1 MNPFVLLVHPHKLKW
16 GDFQFFCLFNHKIYR
31 FIILIVVVLVIFQ
44 GFLCGRWFL
53 PHFPRMMA
61 PSLALTSCLGTK
73 KRSQRNGELDALI
86 PQPAYCQSVSWL
98 LIAPG
103 SDQVIFYLFRC
114 GPWLSSRFD
123 FHFPCRVLWTLPWA
137 VPLVGGWIK
146 RPAALRMILISGP
159 LPFGCSK
166 LLPGKSLW
174 LPLQVAGRQSWWSC
188 R

>member
-1 MNPFVLLVHPHKLKW
+1 M
-16 GDFQFFCLFNHKIYR
+16 
-31 FIILIVVVLVIFQ
+31 IFQ

-174 LPLQVAGRQSWWSC
+174 LPLQVVGRQSWWSC